1 MRPVSLLVVA
11 VTLLGSLFFI
21 EQADTATT
29 VPEAALTAKPLDE
42 AVAVSH
48 RTRFPRPD
56 RPTTV
61 DGAVVAARF
70 AGREVQHAIDRVQ
83 RRIDRVQSRP
93 DLQGQ
98 ACEFLLNARATL
110 LVRIDILIDL
120 VPAAEG
126 RLLGIQ
132 ARVLARIDAVLLNL
146 DCSVSG

>member
-1 MRPVSLLVVA
+1 MSMRPVSLLVVA

-29 VPEAALTAKPLDE
+29 APEAALTAKPLDE

-61 DGAVVAARF
+61 DGAVEGARF
-70 AGREVQHAIDRVQ
+70 AGREVQHAIDRVL
-83 RRIDRVQSRP
+83 RRP
-93 DLQGQ
+93 GAPGQ
-98 ACEFLLNARATL
+98 ACEFLLNARATFL
-110 LVRIDILIDL
+110 IRIDILIDL

-132 ARVLARIDAVLLNL
+132 ARVLARIDAVLGNLN
-146 DCSVSG
+146 CNISG

>member
-11 VTLLGSLFFI
+11 FTLLGSLFFI

-29 VPEAALTAKPLDE
+29 APEAALTAKPLDE

-70 AGREVQHAIDRVQ
+70 AGREVQHAIDRVDRGFGSVA
-83 RRIDRVQSRP
+83 RR
-93 DLQGQ
+93 
-98 ACEFLLNARATL
+98 CEILLNARATF

-120 VPAAEG
+120 IPAAEG

-132 ARVLARIDAVLLNL
+132 ARVLARVDAALGNLN
-146 DCSVSG
+146 CNISG